1 MDINATLCNK
11 IVDNMV
17 KYVENDKETQ
27 KEKLN
32 YYIRVI
38 MDGVGN
44 FAIMLLVFLLSGF
57 GIEYIACYI
66 ALSVTRTFLGG
77 FHLKTGDQCLMMTF
91 GVFYVCIV
99 LGHICDVAIPAK
111 LLVLVCWILVVWLY
125 GPFKSPQRPRYSD
138 AKKQR
143 FRILATTGGCIVV
156 ICSIIFGKYVFSG
169 CIMWVMIYQLT
180 ESILFIAHE
189 RINNLNA
196 HKTFKGKEG

>member
-77 FHLKTGDQCLMMTF
+77 FHLKTGDQCLVMTF

-99 LGHICDVAIPAK
+99 HFSLKDELYLFWKAIILEIKKCILGLP
-111 LLVLVCWILVVWLY
+111 
-125 GPFKSPQRPRYSD
+125 
-138 AKKQR
+138 
-143 FRILATTGGCIVV
+143 
-156 ICSIIFGKYVFSG
+156 
-169 CIMWVMIYQLT
+169 
-180 ESILFIAHE
+180 SILFILSYAY
-189 RINNLNA
+189 
-196 HKTFKGKEG
+196 TGKIHR